1 MQPILATE
9 RLTLAL
15 LTLLDSDFI
24 RELVNSKGW
33 LDFIGERHVHSPEE
47 ALVYCQKIVDSK
59 TVTYWVVTQKEQGIP
74 IGIVTLIKRDY
85 LDHHDIGFAFL
96 PAYNGHGYAYEAAK
110 AVLDELWLHDD
121 HEQMLATTLPENT
134 HSTRLLTKLGFGFD
148 KEIRVNDD
156 RLLLFKRASEKPIPL
171 SNG

>member
-1 MQPILATE
+1 MHPTLATE

-47 ALVYCQKIVDSK
+47 ALAYCQKIFESK
-59 TVTYWVVTQKEQGIP
+59 TVMYWVVTQKEQGIP

-85 LDHHDIGFAFL
+85 LDYHDIGFAFL

-110 AVLDELWLHDD
+110 AVLDELWQYED
-121 HEQMLATTLPENT
+121 HKQMLATTVPENA
-134 HSTRLLTKLGFGFD
+134 HSIRLLTKLGFSFD
-148 KEIRVNDD
+148 KEIRVNNDL
-156 RLLLFKRASEKPIPL
+156 LLLFKRVSK
-171 SNG
+171 